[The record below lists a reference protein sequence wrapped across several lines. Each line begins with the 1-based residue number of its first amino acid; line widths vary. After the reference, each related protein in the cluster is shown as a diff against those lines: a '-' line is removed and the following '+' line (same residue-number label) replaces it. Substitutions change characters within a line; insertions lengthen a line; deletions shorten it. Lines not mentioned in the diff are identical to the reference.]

1 VIVPLDGVAAELALV
16 STVAVIDRSTIVP
29 IRIFV
34 RVSGKKN
41 VTIEVDT

>member
-1 VIVPLDGVAAELALV
+1 VIVPFDGVAAELAVV
-16 STVAVIDRSTIVP
+16 STPAVIDRRTIVP

-41 VTIEVDT
+41 VTIEVDK